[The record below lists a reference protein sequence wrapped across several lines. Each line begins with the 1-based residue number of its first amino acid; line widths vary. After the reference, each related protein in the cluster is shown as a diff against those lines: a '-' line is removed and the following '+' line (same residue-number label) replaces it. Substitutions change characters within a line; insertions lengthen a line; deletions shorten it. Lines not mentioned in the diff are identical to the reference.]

1 VCSSWLWATQRP
13 SGEIRGFRPS
23 GRTPLGEP
31 STFPIKSV
39 YFCGSLPKASSIDQ
53 TSEGRAVEPV
63 IRPELVLGHVTAA
76 RRITHQHGAT
86 ILIGDRICN

>member
-1 VCSSWLWATQRP
+1 
-13 SGEIRGFRPS
+13 
-23 GRTPLGEP
+23 
-31 STFPIKSV
+31 V

-76 RRITHQHGAT
+76 RRITQQHGAT